1 MSTTEISIKQL
12 PAITEINNND
22 LILVQT
28 PTATNTLKFSNF
40 VVGLENT
47 TFSTTICANS
57 TNIDYISSVIDS
69 TFFDLSND
77 LADGPDLLTNDTDS
91 TTLSSFDTE
100 ALPITITA
108 GGTKKVYYF
117 LLSAGHTI
125 V

>member
-12 PAITEINNND
+12 PVITEINNDD

-77 LADGPDLLTNDTDS
+77 FNDGPDLLTNDTDS
-91 TTLSSFDTE
+91 TTLSSFDTK
-100 ALPITITA
+100 AMPITITA

-117 LLSAGHTI
+117 LLSAGHPI